1 MSQCASGWSLCPG
14 AGLPSDFC
22 CLTTD
27 TCLTLAGNSTVLCC
41 PQGSDCSTIEAIPC
55 DVSLQDPAKNPQ
67 AVIKTTALTAALPT
81 CGDVCCPFG
90 YSCDKNTNC
99 IENED
104 QSQKPLTAVSSS
116 STVVSSSSTT
126 TQSPTS
132 TATSSAAISTSTLP
146 TSSPASSRVE
156 GLSSGAEAGIAIGAI
171 LGVLLVLAVIFLGY
185 RLHQVKK
192 REERRRIQYGD
203 MSERQPQ
210 TRVSNLWRTPSP
222 AELPVNERRGELE
235 GPEIVRISGL
245 HELDGY
251 PKRPS
256 EIKRSFR
263 RR

>member
-14 AGLPSDFC
+14 AGLPNDFC
-22 CLTTD
+22 CLSTE
-27 TCLTLAGNSTVLCC
+27 TCLALAGNTTVLCC
-41 PQGSDCSTIEAIPC
+41 PNGADCSNIEAIPC
-55 DVSLQDPAKNPQ
+55 DVGLQDPAKNPE
-67 AVIKTTALTAALPT
+67 AVIKTTALTATLPS

-90 YSCDKNTNC
+90 YSCGGNTNC

-104 QSQKPLTAVSSS
+104 QSQKPLAAVSSS
-116 STVVSSSSTT
+116 STVVSSSSTAT
-126 TQSPTS
+126 ESLTS
-132 TATSSAAISTSTLP
+132 TTTSSTIISTSPLP
-146 TSSPASSRVE
+146 TSSSASRPVE
-156 GLSSGAEAGIAIGAI
+156 GLSPGAEAGIAIGAI
-171 LGVLLVLAVIFLGY
+171 LGTLLILAVIFLGY

-192 REERRRIQYGD
+192 REERRRIQHGD
-203 MSERQPQ
+203 MFERQPQ

-235 GPEIVRISGL
+235 GPEIMRISGL

-263 RR
+263 RS